1 MSLTKLTY
9 FFCVLVVAFTPL
21 DALEITQGSNVTL
34 GRYFFILMAASAL
47 FSGSLR
53 LKRTIPIFNILVCFI
68 VWAFF
73 TSLWSVDIEVT
84 LGRIAYLLQYAI
96 IFVVMVNVLNSPRRL
111 SVAMIGWILGTSYIA
126 YMSAMD
132 FSANADMTDGLY
144 RVSEFGNPNEN
155 SFMLCY
161 ALVFCFLIDKTKMR
175 LLSILFAAFAAFTI
189 IANGSRMGV
198 IMFVASMLAF
208 CVELWQAKKR
218 WYVLALIPA
227 FIFMGAYEF
236 NHIPTATLMRILGI
250 TSDIEEGNTAHRN
263 EIWRAALVMIQ
274 YNPLYALIGCG
285 WGAFQIAI
293 KHYYGVAIGAHN
305 FYLDL
310 LTTTGVVGLS
320 IVLRYLWKLFLLIKK
335 TFKSNVMNYMML
347 LLPMI
352 SMMSTNWQSRRWWFM
367 MGAFIYLIYITKNF
381 TKDGTS
387 VRTSR

>member
-34 GRYFFILMAASAL
+34 GRYFFILMTASAL

-53 LKRTIPIFNILVCFI
+53 LKQTVPIFKILVCFI

-96 IFVVMVNVLNSPRRL
+96 VFIVMVNILNTPRRL
-111 SVAMIGWILGTSYIA
+111 KVAMIGWILGTSYIA
-126 YMSAMD
+126 YMSVMD
-132 FSANADMTDGLY
+132 FSANAAIEDGLY
-144 RVSEFGNPNEN
+144 RVSKFGNPNEN

-161 ALVFCFLIDKTKMR
+161 ALIFCFLVDKKKMR
-175 LLSILFAAFAAFTI
+175 LFSILFAAFAAFTI
-189 IANGSRMGV
+189 IANGSRMGI
-198 IMFVASMLAF
+198 IMFVVSMFAF
-208 CVELWQAKKR
+208 CVELWQAKKH

-227 FIFMGAYEF
+227 FIIMGAYEL

-263 EIWRAALVMIQ
+263 EIWQAALVMIQ
-274 YNPLYALIGCG
+274 YNPLYAIIGCG
-285 WGAFQIAI
+285 WGTFTVAI
-293 KHYYGVAIGAHN
+293 KRYYGAAIGAHN

-310 LTTTGVVGLS
+310 LITTGVIGLS
-320 IVLRYLWKLFLLIKK
+320 IILFYLWKLFLLIKN
-335 TFKSNVMNYMML
+335 TFKANVMNYMML

-367 MGAFIYLIYITKNF
+367 MGAFIYLIYKTGNF
-381 TKDGTS
+381 NNEDSKT
-387 VRTSR
+387 RISR